1 MVNRLNYGVMLAA
14 LVINSTIAIGAI
26 GAEQPPFTVSKE
38 TTAITGPLRD
48 DGSVDYVAALNQR
61 YGQGVT
67 PENNGFVLWLRV
79 MGARGTPQSTRKQ
92 TLALCGVPEQ
102 TNLGPG
108 WKDYTGKTPLDEQP
122 VRMWKAQD
130 HPAYAAHLKREED
143 ILALAT
149 QAAAKPQW
157 WAPSVSL
164 DGTVMQVLLPELN
177 PLRGVSLTLCGRS
190 LLRAQQGDFDGFL
203 ADVMAAN
210 RLGRRAVGWTLIGQL
225 VANRIDETAD
235 QAIGAAAG
243 AGTFSS
249 EQCAELAK
257 ALDGMEPIP
266 PVWQTLDV
274 GERWSMLNCAE
285 VIATGKLP
293 LGYGEWIRLFKAVD
307 RDSVD
312 WNVVLQQL
320 NGVCDEAVGIIKTP
334 SFKDER
340 IARRIFDWKMEK
352 IRANAQAYPSLAK
365 QPEETNQAYTE
376 RVADAILSAIS
387 PSLWRAEDTCRRGLM
402 RQIMARA
409 VVAAAQYRADKGNW
423 PDKLQDLVPVYLPQV
438 PLEMFSTTGTE
449 PIEYQR
455 TDQGIL
461 LRARGPQLGDTQLDI
476 TEGTG
481 PDAAVEGP

>member
-1 MVNRLNYGVMLAA
+1 MLAA

-26 GAEQPPFTVSKE
+26 GAEQPAFAVSKE

-48 DGSVDYVAALNQR
+48 DGSLDYVAALNQR
-61 YGQGVT
+61 FGQGVT

-79 MGARGTPQSTRKQ
+79 MGAREPQSIRKQ
-92 TLALCGVPEQ
+92 TLAMCGVPAQ

-122 VRMWKAQD
+122 ARMWKAED
-130 HPAYAAHLKREED
+130 YPAYAAYLNRQED
-143 ILALAT
+143 LLAVAA

-164 DGTVMQVLLPELN
+164 DGTVMQILLPELN
-177 PLRGVSLTLCGRS
+177 VMRQVSRTLCGRA

-203 ADVMAAN
+203 ADVMTAK
-210 RLGRRAVGWTLIGQL
+210 RLGRRASDWTVIGHL

-235 QAIGAAAG
+235 QAIGVTAG
-243 AGTFSS
+243 AGVFSS
-249 EQCAELAK
+249 EQCAKLAK
-257 ALDGMEPIP
+257 ALDGVEPMP
-266 PVWQTLDV
+266 PLWETTDV

-293 LGYGEWIRLFKAVD
+293 SAYGEEMRPFKAVD

-312 WNVVLQQL
+312 WNVVLQRL
-320 NGVCDEAVGIIKTP
+320 NGVSDEVAAIMKTP
-334 SFKDER
+334 TFKDEQ

-352 IRANAQAYPSLAK
+352 IAANQQSQPSLAK
-365 QPEETNQAYTE
+365 QPGETNQAYTE
-376 RVADAILSAIS
+376 RVADAILAAIS
-387 PSLWRAEDTCRRGLM
+387 PSLWRAEDTCRRGSM
-402 RQIMARA
+402 REVLARA

-423 PDKLQDLVPVYLPQV
+423 PNTLQDLVPAYLPQV
-438 PLEMFSTTGTE
+438 PVEVFSATGTE
-449 PIEYQR
+449 PIQYQR
-455 TDQGIL
+455 TDLGIL
-461 LRARGPQLGDTQLDI
+461 LRAPGPKLSDTPLDI

-481 PDAAVEGP
+481 SDTPVEGP